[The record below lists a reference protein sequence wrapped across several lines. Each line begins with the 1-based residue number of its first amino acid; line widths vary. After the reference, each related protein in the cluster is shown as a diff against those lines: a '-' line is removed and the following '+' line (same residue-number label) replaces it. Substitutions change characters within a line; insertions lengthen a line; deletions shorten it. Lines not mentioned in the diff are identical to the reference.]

1 MSTSI
6 IGKKWPGA
14 LAAGI
19 VTLCITTTA
28 TAAPPPSHRLRHVR
42 KLVRLVRVTA

>member
-28 TAAPPPSHRLRHVR
+28 TAAPPPL
-42 KLVRLVRVTA
+42 TA